1 MPAPPAFR
9 AAFDRLLQIEGGF
22 SDDPLDSG
30 GATRWGITQFV
41 ARRHGY
47 TGPMET
53 LPRRVAE
60 QIYYVSYWQP
70 LGLDEMH
77 EEHPEVAYEL
87 FDSGVNVGVGLAAR
101 WLQRALNVLNR
112 QARDYAD
119 LVEDGRIGPA
129 TRGAL
134 DAFVARRGRTG
145 TVVLLRALN
154 CLQGAFYIGLTE
166 RRQKDERFLYGWL
179 LQRVEVGAAG

>member
-1 MPAPPAFR
+1 MSAPAAFR
-9 AAFDRLLQIEGGF
+9 DAFVRLLRIEGDF

-30 GATRWGITQFV
+30 GATRWGITEFV

-47 TGPMET
+47 DGPMNA
-53 LPRRVAE
+53 LPHQVAE
-60 QIYYVSYWQP
+60 RIYHESYWRP
-70 LGLDEMH
+70 LGLDHMH
-77 EEHPEVAYEL
+77 AGHPEIAYEL

-112 QARDYAD
+112 EARDYPD
-119 LVEDGRIGPA
+119 LLEDGHIGPA
-129 TRGAL
+129 TLGAL
-134 DAFVARRGRTG
+134 DAFTRRRGRSG

-154 CLQGAFYIGLTE
+154 CLQGAFYIELAE

-179 LQRVEVGAAG
+179 LQRVEIE